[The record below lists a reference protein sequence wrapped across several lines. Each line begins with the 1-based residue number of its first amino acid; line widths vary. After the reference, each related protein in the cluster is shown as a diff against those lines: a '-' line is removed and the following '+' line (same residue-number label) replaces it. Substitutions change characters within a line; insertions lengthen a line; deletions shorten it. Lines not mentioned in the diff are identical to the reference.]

1 MNNPV
6 CIIGTGIGGLSAGIR
21 LAQAGRKVQIF
32 EKEPR
37 TGGYAIAYTRKGYRF
52 DLALHVIPSGGS
64 GQEFAM
70 MIDRLGLKKDVR
82 FIRLAQGFDVILG
95 DYRFQMPNSYEQLK
109 QKLGDEFP
117 HERTGLAHFFYD
129 LEKNAKSY
137 APLFDYSVSKYRSLP
152 AFLPKIPLFLKHSAQ
167 SARDYLFNYF
177 SNDRLVAILFQ
188 PAVFM
193 GIPMD
198 DFPAVNFILMFY
210 LLMKNGMYTIEGGG
224 QGLTDCLKK
233 RFLQLGGTIQTKSEI
248 GKIIIQSRKATG
260 VVTTDGSRYDCSSII
275 CASNLYDVV
284 NRLVG
289 RSHFS
294 QRYLDVLDGLSCSIS
309 VMALNIGLNRDP
321 KELGIESHITM
332 IFPDTDI
339 DSCMKK
345 QENRTTMDGFS
356 ITAHCNSDPGF
367 CQSGKYSL
375 SLVGGTDPKKWLAL
389 DEKQYTSEK
398 KRVIGK
404 TIEQVNRLYPGLKEC
419 VQVADLATPKTML
432 RYTANP
438 LGAIMGLKCTC
449 GSHRQ
454 IMKAANLPIKN
465 IIMGGAW
472 TNRLGGFMQSM
483 KSGILAAESL
493 MKS

>member
-1 MNNPV
+1 MNKPV
-6 CIIGTGIGGLSAGIR
+6 CIIGAGIGGLSAGVR
-21 LAQAGRKVQIF
+21 LAQAGRKVHLF

-37 TGGYAIAYTRKGYRF
+37 TGGYAISYTRKGYRF
-52 DLALHVIPSGGS
+52 DLALHVIPSGGL

-70 MIDRLGLKKDVR
+70 MTDKLGLSKDVR
-82 FIRLAQGFDVILG
+82 FIRLAQGFDVTLG
-95 DYRFQMPNSYEQLK
+95 NYRFQMPNSYEQLK
-109 QKLGDEFP
+109 QELRDEFP
-117 HERTGLAHFFYD
+117 HEHTGLTRFFSD
-129 LEKNAKSY
+129 LEKNAQCY
-137 APLFDYSVSKYRSLP
+137 APLFDYSVPKYRSLP
-152 AFLPKIPLFLKHSAQ
+152 AFLPKIPAFLKHSTQ
-167 SARDYLFNYF
+167 STRDYLSNYF
-177 SNDRLVAILFQ
+177 NDDRLVAILFQ

-193 GIPMD
+193 GIPMG

-224 QGLTDCLKK
+224 QGLTDSLKE
-233 RFLQLGGTIQTKSEI
+233 RFLQLGGTIQTQSEI
-248 GKIIIQSRKATG
+248 DEIFIESTKATG
-260 VVTTDGSRYDCSSII
+260 VITNDGSRHDCSAVI
-275 CASNLYDVV
+275 CANNLYDVV

-294 QRYLDVLDGLSCSIS
+294 QRYLDTLDELSCSIS
-309 VMALNIGLNRDP
+309 VMALNLGLNQDP
-321 KELGIESHITM
+321 KELGIGSHITM

-345 QENRTTMDGFS
+345 QENQTAMDGFS

-367 CQSGKYSL
+367 CEGGKYSL

-389 DEKQYTSEK
+389 DENQYTSEK
-398 KRVIGK
+398 KHVIEK
-404 TIEQVNRLYPGLKEC
+404 TIDQANRLFPGLKES

-493 MKS
+493 IK